1 MGGIKTKKGRG
12 PDKKKRKS
20 RRSTR
25 KVEPVV
31 TDVEEKKPDLIRD
44 IIQTVSEK
52 LKREQDEPWTLGVGP
67 RVTSRMLGR
76 HTFKGEGAVEIDL
89 KEL

>member
-1 MGGIKTKKGRG
+1 MGGTKTKGRG
-12 PDKKKRKS
+12 KDKKKRKS
-20 RRSTR
+20 RKGVR

-31 TDVEEKKPDLIRD
+31 TDVEEEKPGLIRD

-52 LKREQDEPWTLGVGP
+52 LKREQDEPWTLGVGS
-67 RVTSRMLGR
+67 RITSQMLGR
-76 HTFKGEGAVEIDL
+76 HTFKGEGAIEIDL